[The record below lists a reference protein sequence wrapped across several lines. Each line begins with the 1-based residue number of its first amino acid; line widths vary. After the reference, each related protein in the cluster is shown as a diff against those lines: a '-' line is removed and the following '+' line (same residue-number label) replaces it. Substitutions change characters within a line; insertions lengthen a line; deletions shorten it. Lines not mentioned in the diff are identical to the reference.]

1 MKGSIHGGANVT
13 TKPLSQAEVDSLND
27 SQKLSLII
35 QHLRRLYEAFPEEDV
50 DGHCDYHAAKI
61 RAAEAEERFWN
72 ELKLDLAKKGA
83 WGLLIIVTGLIMVG
97 LSAKLGL
104 RPGG

>member
-1 MKGSIHGGANVT
+1 MVH
-13 TKPLSQAEVDSLND
+13 KPLSEIDVESMSD
-27 SQKLSLII
+27 SQKLSVILH
-35 QHLRRLYEAFPEEDV
+35 HLNRLYEAFPDEDV

-61 RAAEAEERFWN
+61 RAAQAEERFWN

-83 WGLLIIVTGLIMVG
+83 WGLLIIVVGLIMVG